1 MIFLIEY
8 NRSEGSIV
16 TFRSF
21 DDSQRREAENV
32 RLEIEL
38 DLNRKGIGHEVVL
51 LEAANE
57 DAIRLT
63 HRRYFEDLR
72 QILSKKREMPDFA
85 PIPPHSGEFN
95 SDTAPA
101 Q

>member
-8 NRSEGSIV
+8 NRPEGRLV
-16 TFRSF
+16 TFKVFDQSERSKA
-21 DDSQRREAENV
+21 QER

-38 DLNRKGIGHEVVL
+38 DLNRKKIDHEVVL

-57 DAIRLT
+57 AVLRRT

-72 QILSKKREMPDFA
+72 GILESLKRALE
-85 PIPPHSGEFN
+85 
-95 SDTAPA
+95 
-101 Q
+101 